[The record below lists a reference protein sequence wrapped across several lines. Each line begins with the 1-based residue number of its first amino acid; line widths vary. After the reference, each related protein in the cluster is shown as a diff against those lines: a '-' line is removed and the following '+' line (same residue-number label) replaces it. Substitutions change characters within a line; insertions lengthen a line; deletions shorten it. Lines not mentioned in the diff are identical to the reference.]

1 MVLPLALL
9 GSEFLAAD
17 GLEWKSLHERIYSGQ
32 SLELLAG
39 ETGGN
44 RSIRRFELL
53 LGEEGPV
60 SFGNVPSTL
69 DLSYLSVSANG
80 QQVVGMGN
88 LVQGA
93 AESGE
98 FVQAVKAVLVTWA
111 RASDW
116 PEWSERDQTGYHH
129 LVEAGIYSVQRSGA
143 GEILDF
149 QYVGA
154 SECLV
159 HIPWRPMVAPD
170 GGPYPYNGYAFE
182 VTVPFVDPVALPE
195 EYVVLISYS
204 TESAGAAPIGG
215 PGPYNVLNYGLRRGA
230 PEVGADLDSNSLVQ
244 VTAEGWNY
252 SASWGGLGS
261 IMTEVLSRAEESM
274 VEVALDA
281 PSNAGASVTAVYD
294 GEDPAEQALVRIRPR
309 PVTVTA
315 LEQERRYGDV
325 MLLDETG
332 FTVLDQDGDSVLP
345 NGELIEVVHLESA
358 TQVDRA
364 ATADAGVYADEITI
378 VGQEGSNGFTPSNY
392 EVTYVRGDLV
402 VNQRPVT
409 VTALQQERV
418 YGDVMLLDETGF
430 TVLDQ
435 DGDSVLPNGE
445 LIEVVHL
452 ESATQVDR
460 ATLAD
465 AGVYADEIT
474 IVAQEGSSGFSSSN
488 YALQYVDGDL
498 VVRRRAVTLTALD
511 QSRIYGDVME
521 LDESAFEVLDLDGDS
536 VLPNGESVDEV
547 DLESVTGRAVSTVA
561 DAGVYADEIQI
572 AGQEGS
578 NGFSPANYELTYVR
592 GDLLIRAVVVEIALG
607 ERVAFRCG
615 RGRGLWVQSSPEG
628 VEVVVEYNGASSVP
642 QTLGEHEY
650 YLRIQDPNYVASQA
664 TGSFQVVER
673 TYEVWSRRFLAA
685 TEFAAPEHDPDH
697 DGINN
702 LLEFALDTDPLA
714 VNQRSPVEVG
724 DDRLFSGVVA
734 KELAGASLALE
745 ASWDLQSW
753 QEIFPTWE
761 NEDQAR
767 GWSWSPG
774 GISRAFLRLR
784 VDLEIL
790 DES

>member
-204 TESAGAAPIGG
+204 TESAGAAPIGV

-315 LEQERRYGDV
+315 L
-325 MLLDETG
+325 
-332 FTVLDQDGDSVLP
+332 
-345 NGELIEVVHLESA
+345 
-358 TQVDRA
+358 
-364 ATADAGVYADEITI
+364 
-378 VGQEGSNGFTPSNY
+378 
-392 EVTYVRGDLV
+392 
-402 VNQRPVT
+402 
-409 VTALQQERV
+409 QQERA

-460 ATLAD
+460 ATTAD

-474 IVAQEGSSGFSSSN
+474 IVGQEGSSGFSSSN

-628 VEVVVEYNGASSVP
+628 VEVEVEYNGSGSVP

-650 YLRIQDPNYVASQA
+650 HLRIQDPNYVASQA

-685 TEFAAPEHDPDH
+685 TEFAGPEDDPDH

-714 VNQRSPVEVG
+714 LNHDSPVVAKQNG
-724 DDRLFSGVVA
+724 MFSGVVA

-753 QEIFPTWE
+753 QEIVPTWE

-767 GWSWSPG
+767 GWSWSSV